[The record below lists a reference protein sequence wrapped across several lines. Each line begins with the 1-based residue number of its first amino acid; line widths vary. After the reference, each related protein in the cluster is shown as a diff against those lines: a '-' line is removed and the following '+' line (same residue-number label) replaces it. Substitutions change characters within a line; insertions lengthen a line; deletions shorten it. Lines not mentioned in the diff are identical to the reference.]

1 MVELSSNLKQQAQQL
16 AEVTSGMQQIYYQ
29 GIADN
34 SKDIEC
40 VPLAE
45 AFTPEELKDIKKY
58 LHPQPKECYRNATK
72 LCELFPDKVL
82 YCEGLM
88 DCFGFGIDHAW
99 NKVGDKYV
107 DITMEIALDRSDEIK
122 DTSYLLYGEW
132 DFWTINRVMVKTGCF
147 GEVYRTLFVEKHK
160 KEDK

>member
-45 AFTPEELKDIKKY
+45 AFTPEELKDIKRY
-58 LHPQPKECYRNATK
+58 LGINEKEVESY
-72 LCELFPDKVL
+72 
-82 YCEGLM
+82 
-88 DCFGFGIDHAW
+88 GI
-99 NKVGDKYV
+99 
-107 DITMEIALDRSDEIK
+107 
-122 DTSYLLYGEW
+122 
-132 DFWTINRVMVKTGCF
+132 
-147 GEVYRTLFVEKHK
+147 
-160 KEDK
+160 

>member
-1 MVELSSNLKQQAQQL
+1 
-16 AEVTSGMQQIYYQ
+16 
-29 GIADN
+29 
-34 SKDIEC
+34 
-40 VPLAE
+40 
-45 AFTPEELKDIKKY
+45 
-58 LHPQPKECYRNATK
+58 
-72 LCELFPDKVL
+72 
-82 YCEGLM
+82 M

-160 KEDK
+160 KEAK